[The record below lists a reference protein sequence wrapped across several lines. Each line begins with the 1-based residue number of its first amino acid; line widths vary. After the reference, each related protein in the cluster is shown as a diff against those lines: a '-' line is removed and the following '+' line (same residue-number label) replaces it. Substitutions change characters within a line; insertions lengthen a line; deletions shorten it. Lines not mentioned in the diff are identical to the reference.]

1 MVPSPATKPWMFNQN
16 IMFALTSVG
25 CCFSN
30 IVCKK
35 WYIDINNSYSIQRIL
50 QYSTAVHGG
59 AAQPVARAAVQER
72 RRDGPFCC
80 SPLTSCSG
88 RGPACCRYKPSRWT
102 ASAKSFA
109 VSADICQLARRLK
122 AHRLA
127 SINWWSG
134 LDDAEVVI
142 FVGPVTA
149 YAYSFNFSL
158 LLVL

>member
-1 MVPSPATKPWMFNQN
+1 MEVRGVVV
-16 IMFALTSVG
+16 SVICMEERG
-25 CCFSN
+25 K
-30 IVCKK
+30 VRMTDR
-35 WYIDINNSYSIQRIL
+35 WEGAARLELQR
-50 QYSTAVHGG
+50 SHHGG
-59 AAQPVARAAVQER
+59 VEPSITTHRPQFRIWSLSYDSTSR
-72 RRDGPFCC
+72 LC
-80 SPLTSCSG
+80 SLELTVLLCWTG
-88 RGPACCRYKPSRWT
+88 RRGPACCRYKPSRWT

-149 YAYSFNFSL
+149 YAYSFNFFL

>member
-1 MVPSPATKPWMFNQN
+1 MDLFVVPRS
-16 IMFALTSVG
+16 
-25 CCFSN
+25 
-30 IVCKK
+30 
-35 WYIDINNSYSIQRIL
+35 R
-50 QYSTAVHGG
+50 AVLG
-59 AAQPVARAAVQER
+59 R
-72 RRDGPFCC
+72 
-80 SPLTSCSG
+80 